1 MTALARGI
9 GIRLGLAVGLL
20 LAVVVVV
27 FFLIQIAPGDAA
39 LYLGAEQGIGDAE
52 YLAKLRSQ
60 YGLDRPLLVQLGAYI
75 GQVAQLDLGQS
86 TYFNQPVLGLIL
98 DRLFATALLASTS
111 LLFAVVVGVAL
122 GVFTARRPESPAS
135 HGVTIVSLLGFAT
148 PVFWSALMMIVVF
161 AAGHP
166 FNILP
171 VSGIED
177 VRYDGNWFGETVDLF
192 QHLVLPAASLGFIY
206 LAIYSRLARASML
219 EVLESDY
226 IRTARAKGAHERVV
240 VYKHALRNAVIP
252 VVTSIGL
259 QVANLLS
266 GALLVEFVFGWPG
279 IGRLAVNAIFH
290 RDSPLLLGIMIFSA
304 AMTIVANLLTDVTY
318 RLIDPRIRVGGSR

>member
-9 GIRLGLAVGLL
+9 GIRLGLAAGLL

-75 GQVAQLDLGQS
+75 GNVAQLDLGES
-86 TYFNQPVLGLIL
+86 TYFNQPVLSLIL
-98 DRLFATALLASTS
+98 DRLFATVLLASTA

-122 GVFTARRPESPAS
+122 GVFTARRPESLAS
-135 HGVTIVSLLGFAT
+135 HGVTVMRLLGFAT
-148 PVFWSALMMIVVF
+148 PVFWSALMVIVVF
-161 AAGHP
+161 AAKWG
-166 FNILP
+166 ILP
-171 VSGIED
+171 VGGIED
-177 VRYDGNWFGETVDLF
+177 VRYDGNWFGETLDLLE
-192 QHLVLPAASLGFIY
+192 HLVLPAASLGIIY

-240 VYKHALRNAVIP
+240 VYIHALRNAVIP
-252 VVTSIGL
+252 VVTAAGL
-259 QVANLLS
+259 QVGNLLS
-266 GALLVEFVFGWPG
+266 GALLVEFVFAWPG
-279 IGRLAVNAIFH
+279 IGRLAVSSIFR
-290 RDSPLLLGIMIFSA
+290 RDSPTLLGIMIFSA
-304 AMTIVANLLTDVTY
+304 AMVIVANLLTDLVY